1 MKIAEMECMLVG
13 KKGEREGIRQAIT

>member
-13 KKGEREGIRQAIT
+13 KQGEREGIRQAIT